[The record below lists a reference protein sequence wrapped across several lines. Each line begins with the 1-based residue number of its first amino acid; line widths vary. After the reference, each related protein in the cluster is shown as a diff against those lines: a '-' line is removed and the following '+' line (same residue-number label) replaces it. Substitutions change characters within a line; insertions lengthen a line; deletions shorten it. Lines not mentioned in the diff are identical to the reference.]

1 MWIVKKMQSLKY
13 MESEAG
19 LWKISLNLTAC
30 IKKTLVRCSPKFDN
44 ILNVYIKLL
53 TMGCETERNFSK

>member
-1 MWIVKKMQSLKY
+1 

-19 LWKISLNLTAC
+19 LWKISLNLTAG